1 MASRKRS
8 VIWDYFAVNPEDE
21 RIAICNTCDEAI
33 SRGGANAKNYNTS
46 NLRYHLQREHRDKF
60 DELGVKEAERSEQN
74 EAELDSKR
82 RKPNARQLTLAQV
95 KENKEAWTYE
105 HPQHKK
111 VTNWIAEMM
120 ALDSQPFSIV
130 EDAGFL
136 RLLANVCPKYVMPSR
151 KYFSEKIIPD
161 IFSTIR
167 TKLHEEIHSQGDK
180 FPISFTTDIWTREAG
195 GDSLISWTAHYIN
208 PESFM
213 REERILQV
221 YPFPGSHTAEAISE
235 MITKML
241 DSWAI
246 EKTRVHVVVRD
257 NAANMV
263 AGIQKA
269 ELSAIGCTIHTL
281 QLVIKDCI
289 MTQRVVNDI
298 LARCRRIVGHFKHS
312 HLAVERLRSIQKQLN
327 LPDHR
332 LMQDEPTRWDSTYY
346 LLDRLV
352 EQRRA
357 ISLYDSDFE
366 LPDRLSSNEWQLAE
380 KVVSLLEP
388 MQRITK
394 ELSARGA
401 VISEVIPFLEILKTE
416 LGEESSDTQ
425 EKFRGI
431 LSTKDELLE
440 SLNSRFNHVYKED
453 KYIIAT
459 LLDPRFKGS
468 FYDTTTSRLAVERL
482 IAACQR
488 EPTSVFKEHQ
498 VAQSCEPQLQTGECD
513 LLEQPSITDTSNP
526 STKKKG
532 FNIYDSY
539 KKDN

>member
-1 MASRKRS
+1 MTSRKRS
-8 VIWDYFAVNPEDE
+8 VIWDYFGVNPEDE

-46 NLRYHLQREHRDKF
+46 NLRYYLRQEHQDKF
-60 DELGVKEAERSEQN
+60 DKLGVKEAERSKQN
-74 EAELDSKR
+74 EAELDSKQ
-82 RKPNARQLTLAQV
+82 RKPNAHQLTLAQV

-111 VTNWIAEMM
+111 VTNWITEMM

-130 EDAGFL
+130 EDAGFF
-136 RLLANVCPKYVMPSR
+136 RLLANVCPKYVMSSR

-167 TKLHEEIHSQGDK
+167 TKLREEIHSQGDN

-208 PESFM
+208 QESFT

-257 NAANMV
+257 NATNMV

-327 LPDHR
+327 LPYHR
-332 LMQDEPTRWDSTYY
+332 LMQDEPTRWDST
-346 LLDRLV
+346 
-352 EQRRA
+352 
-357 ISLYDSDFE
+357 
-366 LPDRLSSNEWQLAE
+366 
-380 KVVSLLEP
+380 
-388 MQRITK
+388 
-394 ELSARGA
+394 
-401 VISEVIPFLEILKTE
+401 
-416 LGEESSDTQ
+416 
-425 EKFRGI
+425 
-431 LSTKDELLE
+431 
-440 SLNSRFNHVYKED
+440 
-453 KYIIAT
+453 
-459 LLDPRFKGS
+459 
-468 FYDTTTSRLAVERL
+468 
-482 IAACQR
+482 
-488 EPTSVFKEHQ
+488 
-498 VAQSCEPQLQTGECD
+498 
-513 LLEQPSITDTSNP
+513 
-526 STKKKG
+526 
-532 FNIYDSY
+532 
-539 KKDN
+539 